1 MLHSLEA
8 ATLLELAVELLKVC
22 CGKPVQRDLAD
33 FRDDVPVDAVLVV
46 RLCLCSNRRLASV
59 YKGNIIKNLI
69 MDCQSYTKY
78 RPNETTGGIFVSWR
92 RKEELPTGA

>member
-46 RLCLCSNRRLASV
+46 RLCLCSNR
-59 YKGNIIKNLI
+59 IIVAPPL
-69 MDCQSYTKY
+69 
-78 RPNETTGGIFVSWR
+78 
-92 RKEELPTGA
+92 

>member
-46 RLCLCSNRRLASV
+46 RLCLCSNRRLALVLVPVIQLCS
-59 YKGNIIKNLI
+59 KTHIG
-69 MDCQSYTKY
+69 
-78 RPNETTGGIFVSWR
+78 
-92 RKEELPTGA
+92 

>member
-46 RLCLCSNRRLASV
+46 RLCLCSNRNDLS
-59 YKGNIIKNLI
+59 
-69 MDCQSYTKY
+69 
-78 RPNETTGGIFVSWR
+78 
-92 RKEELPTGA
+92 